1 MGKKWREKMMEGL
14 PSESFA
20 VARYRLALQWVK
32 NLEPRAAV
40 DFLLRSLIDLMVT
53 ENPKNPPA

>member
-1 MGKKWREKMMEGL
+1 MMEGL

-32 NLEPRAAV
+32 DWEPRAAV
-40 DFLLRSLIDLMVT
+40 EFLLRSLIDLAAPK
-53 ENPKNPPA
+53 NPKNPPA